1 MKMKLFSIVMVFLFL
16 LNAPG
21 ILGQALPT
29 FNSEQTGIFRA
40 SVVKV
45 DVTPEPGDSKW
56 LLGYGPRQSTG
67 IRDHIYHRIVA
78 LDDGVTQFFLV
89 QSDFCVMS
97 PSEYDHVAA
106 MLQRELGIDP
116 LNFWW
121 SLSHTHSAPELGVP
135 GLPEVFMGER
145 YKHEVDTDYVSL
157 VARSLVD
164 GIIEARSKLVPAR
177 LGVGWGFS
185 MANINRRAIDEN
197 GKASLGMNPDFPVD
211 RRIGLIRLDKEDA
224 QGVVAEYV
232 EQKTG
237 VPMLYING
245 AAGNI
250 APIYSIYPNTGSGYL
265 NQFKLLL
272 GDKILEANKKI
283 VSTTDKVKLFTSSLT
298 LETPRKANLGWPSN
312 LDKYTRTTK
321 FGANLV
327 RLPVRFLKIN
337 EDVAIWSLPVELFC
351 EISNE
356 IRDRSPFPYTFYYG
370 YTNGWLGYLPTEK
383 AFQHGGYEVEVVSP
397 YTSSGERDLKESV
410 LGYLQGEMRSIKTY
424 KAKTDIVN
432 RPELVQSDA
441 DGSLRLTARKGNAQG
456 PEIKYMPEWAAFGWF
471 TSEDRVDWHVDVE
484 KAGKYEVILEWSVSD
499 EEAGKEYLLQAKGQ
513 KLTGI
518 VAPSGSWE
526 TFKVEKVGSIHL
538 RAGRQKIVFM
548 ANKHFDKGA
557 LLDLREIKLRIVK
570 SR

>member
-211 RRIGLIRLDKEDA
+211 RRIGLIRLDKEDGTPIALIANYAMHGTVFGPDNTEISADA

-250 APIYSIYPNTGSGYL
+250 APIYSVYPNAQAGHLS
-265 NQFKLLL
+265 QFKVLL

-283 VSTTDKVKLFTSSLT
+283 ETDVDSIKLVTGSLT
-298 LETPRKANLGWPSN
+298 VETLRKPGMEWSSDLS
-312 LDKYTRTTK
+312 KYTNTTTSGVNIVK
-321 FGANLV
+321 
-327 RLPVRFLKIN
+327 LPVRFLKIN
-337 EDVAIWSLPVELFC
+337 KDIAIWSAPIELFC
-351 EISNE
+351 EVSNE
-356 IRDRSPFPYTFYYG
+356 VRSRSPFPFTFYFG
-370 YTNGWLGYLPTEK
+370 YTNGWFGYMPT
-383 AFQHGGYEVEVVSP
+383 ASAWPHGGYEVEMVSP
-397 YTSSGERDLKESV
+397 FTSSAARDLTESV
-410 LGYLQGEMRSIKTY
+410 VGYLQGEMQT
-424 KAKTDIVN
+424 
-432 RPELVQSDA
+432 EQSPVRTK
-441 DGSLRLTARKGNAQG
+441 LKQKRK
-456 PEIKYMPEWAAFGWF
+456 
-471 TSEDRVDWHVDVE
+471 R
-484 KAGKYEVILEWSVSD
+484 
-499 EEAGKEYLLQAKGQ
+499 
-513 KLTGI
+513 
-518 VAPSGSWE
+518 
-526 TFKVEKVGSIHL
+526 
-538 RAGRQKIVFM
+538 
-548 ANKHFDKGA
+548 
-557 LLDLREIKLRIVK
+557 
-570 SR
+570 